1 MTLATATTVVQ
12 GTVAPSFEPVREAFA
27 ANFERPGEDGELGAA
42 LCVYVD
48 GALAVD
54 LWGGFA
60 DTARSRPWRAD
71 TLANIWSAT
80 KGIVAI
86 AVAMLV
92 DRGKLR
98 YEDRV
103 AQHWPEF
110 AQAGKADITVA
121 QILSHQSGLNGF
133 AEPTTPDD
141 FYDWNLVTSRLAAQA
156 PFWPPGSAASYHAMT
171 YGFLAGELIR
181 RVSGQDVGR
190 FVRDEIALPLG
201 ADIFIGLP
209 RELEPR
215 VAEMVAAQAPAL
227 TSGPPPAEIPGR
239 AIGNPKLDPR
249 VANTRAWRE
258 AEVPAG
264 NGQASARGLGRVY
277 GAIAAGG
284 TLDGVRL
291 LSPEGI
297 DRLRHV
303 LHRGPDLLLGE
314 RHWAAGVSLNVQP
327 AYGPHAETF
336 GHTGWG
342 GAFGCANRERGVGI
356 GYVMNRMGAQ
366 LIGNP
371 RGASLAAAVFAAV
384 DAGS

>member
-1 MTLATATTVVQ
+1 MSIAPAAID
-12 GTVAPSFEPVREAFA
+12 GTVTKTFEAVRDAFA
-27 ANFERPGEDGELGAA
+27 ANFQRAGEDAELGAA

-48 GALAVD
+48 GNCVVN

-60 DTARSRPWRAD
+60 DAARSRTWEET
-71 TLANIWSAT
+71 TLANIWSGS

-92 DRGKLR
+92 DRGRLR

-110 AQAGKADITVA
+110 AQAGKADVTVA

-133 AEPTTPDD
+133 AQPTTLLD
-141 FYDWNLVTSRLAAQA
+141 FYDWDLVTSRLAAQA
-156 PFWPPGSAASYHAMT
+156 TFWPTGTQASYHAMT

-181 RVSGQDVGR
+181 RVSGQDVGA
-190 FVRDEIALPLG
+190 FVRDEIARPLQ

-209 RELEPR
+209 EAFEPR
-215 VAEMVAAQAPAL
+215 VAEMVPAQAPAL
-227 TSGPPPAEIPGR
+227 TSGPQPAEIPGR
-239 AIGNPKLDPR
+239 ALTNPRLDPL
-249 VANTRAWRE
+249 APNTRAWR
-258 AEVPAG
+258 AAQIPAA
-264 NGQASARGLGRVY
+264 NGQASGRGIGRVY

-284 TLDGVRL
+284 ALAGVRII
-291 LSPEGI
+291 SPEGI

-314 RHWAAGVSLNVQP
+314 RYWAAGVSLNVAP

-342 GAFGCANRERGVGI
+342 GSFGCADRQRRVGI
-356 GYVMNRMGAQ
+356 GYVMNRMGGQ

-371 RGASLAAAVFAAV
+371 RGTSLATAIFTAV
-384 DAGS
+384 DAAG